1 MESTSIDDPFISHFE
16 TLIDENQINN
26 KSSKTTIELSSLSLG
41 SCQFSSSLADK
52 SPSILPCPISTLDS
66 FSIKKSLLSNIE
78 ISGSQLTSLQLDFF
92 SLIHNY
98 YDIYYPNRTNTN
110 DVGEQ
115 LRFVTCLH
123 LINHVLKTRSRILS
137 HNSKLKENPD
147 LDYHDQGFTRPK
159 VLIIVPF
166 RESVRRIINCFENLL
181 LTIDDSEETDQIQMS
196 HRKRFKEEYGGGEID
211 NQQND
216 GKFQRTSNEYNEIF
230 AGNID
235 DHFRLGNLSLN
246 GNERVDF
253 RALGPR
259 FFGSGR
265 DRLRSRP
272 ESGRTHSSLDVCDA
286 KFTLINNSWTDPFG
300 ARDRKIAR

>member
-1 MESTSIDDPFISHFE
+1 MESSTSKHDPFISHFE
-16 TLIDENQINN
+16 TLIDETQINN
-26 KSSKTTIELSSLSLG
+26 KSSKTTIELSLSSLG
-41 SCQFSSSLADK
+41 SCQFSSNLSDK
-52 SPSILPCPISTLDS
+52 SPILPCPTSKIDS

-78 ISGSQLTSLQLDFF
+78 TSGRQLTSLQLDFF

-115 LRFVTCLH
+115 LRFVICLH

-137 HNSKLKENPD
+137 HNEKLKENPD
-147 LDYHDQGFTRPK
+147 LNYHDQGFTRPK

-181 LTIDDSEETDQIQMS
+181 LTIDDSEKTDHIQMS
-196 HRKRFKEEYGGGEID
+196 HRKRFKEEYGSDEID

-230 AGNID
+230 TGNID
-235 DHFRLGNLSLN
+235 DHFRLGIYKY
-246 GNERVDF
+246 NE
-253 RALGPR
+253 
-259 FFGSGR
+259 
-265 DRLRSRP
+265 
-272 ESGRTHSSLDVCDA
+272 
-286 KFTLINNSWTDPFG
+286 LI
-300 ARDRKIAR
+300 